1 MLVQTK
7 NEKVML
13 TDWAYAFGKKLV
25 QLILPAIS
33 AAYFALAKIW
43 GLPSAEE
50 IVGTIAV
57 IEIFLGTTLHISSA
71 QFDSSGAAFDGHVT
85 VTPNEMGTAV
95 KLNLDPNDLVDKSQ
109 ITLKVNPP
117 VLPGP

>member
-1 MLVQTK
+1 MLVETK
-7 NEKVML
+7 NDKVML
-13 TDWAYAFGKKLV
+13 SDRAYAYGKKLV

-50 IVGTIAV
+50 VVGTLAV
-57 IEIFLGTTLHISSA
+57 ISTFFGTMLHLSSA
-71 QFDSSGAAFDGHVT
+71 QYDASGAAYDGHVT
-85 VTPNEMGTAV
+85 VTPNEHGTAV
-95 KLNLDPNDLVDKSQ
+95 KLNLDPNDLVDKSS

-117 VLPGP
+117 TPTVS